1 MVLEAQKEPKEY
13 AYIVNLLNY
22 LKLAFT
28 FNPLEIMRAQNSL
41 KIGFSL
47 AHQKWTKKFNDT
59 AEVFSIWLTVL
70 SRPGLTQRI
79 ILYPVLIML

>member
-28 FNPLEIMRAQNSL
+28 FNPLEIMSAQNSL

-47 AHQKWTKKFNDT
+47 SHTKNGLKNSMTQLKYLAFG
-59 AEVFSIWLTVL
+59 WLCCLDLVWPREL
-70 SRPGLTQRI
+70 FFIQF
-79 ILYPVLIML
+79 

>member
-13 AYIVNLLNY
+13 AYTVNLLND

-47 AHQKWTKKFNDT
+47 SHTKN
-59 AEVFSIWLTVL
+59 
-70 SRPGLTQRI
+70 GLKNSTIQ
-79 ILYPVLIML
+79 LKYLAFG

>member
-47 AHQKWTKKFNDT
+47 SHTKNGLKNSTTQLKYLAFG
-59 AEVFSIWLTVL
+59 WLCCLDLVWPREL
-70 SRPGLTQRI
+70 FFIQF
-79 ILYPVLIML
+79 